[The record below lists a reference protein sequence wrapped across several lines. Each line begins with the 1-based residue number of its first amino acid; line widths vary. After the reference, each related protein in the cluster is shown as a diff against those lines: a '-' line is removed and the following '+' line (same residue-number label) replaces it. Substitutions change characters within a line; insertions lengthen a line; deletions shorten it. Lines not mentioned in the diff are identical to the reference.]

1 MKKYCL
7 QAAVALALLA
17 GAACAVFAQGGEPA
31 KAQAIVAGTCAA
43 CHGPDGN
50 SPVPNFPKLAGLDA
64 AYLLKQLQDFQNKRR
79 PSEVMAPQVDA
90 LSAEDMATVAA
101 FFAGNKPAPGT
112 VREPGLVEAGKKMY
126 EDGNPASGVPACAG
140 CHEPNGTGSG
150 RFPRLAGQHADYTM
164 DQLKL
169 FATGKRKNDR
179 RLMQAVADRM
189 TEQEIRAVAEY
200 LASQP

>member
-1 MKKYCL
+1 L

-17 GAACAVFAQGGEPA
+17 GAAGAAFAQGGEPA
-31 KAQAIVAGTCAA
+31 KAQSIVEGTCAA
-43 CHGPDGN
+43 CHGADGN

-64 AYLLKQLQDFQNKRR
+64 AYLLKQLQDFQAKRR
-79 PSEVMAPQVDA
+79 PSEVMAPLVDG
-90 LSAEDMATVAA
+90 LSAEDLAGVAA
-101 FFAGNKPAPGT
+101 FFAGQKAAPGT
-112 VREPGLVEAGKKMY
+112 VREPGLLAAGKKMY
-126 EDGNPASGVPACAG
+126 DDGNPASGVPACAG
-140 CHEPNGTGSG
+140 CHGPEGAGSG
-150 RFPRLAGQHADYTM
+150 RFPRLAGQHAEYAT

-169 FATGKRKNDR
+169 FAAGKRKNDR